1 MEANTLEIVEAAA
14 TAAVSHRAQNAIILD
29 LRELDA
35 FTDFFVIC
43 SGVSDIQVEGI
54 SDAILDELEGKW
66 QLRPWHQEGTRRAD
80 WVLLDYVDFV
90 VHIFLE
96 EKQDYYGLERLWA
109 DAPTLTVPAV
119 GVDEYDK
126 YDADYDALIDGV
138 LDDDD
143 DEEIV
148 VWSDNEDVWSD
159 DEDE

>member
-1 MEANTLEIVEAAA
+1 MESNTLEIVETAAA
-14 TAAVSHRAQNAIILD
+14 AAVSHRAQNATILD
-29 LRELDA
+29 LRGLDA

-54 SDAILDELEGKW
+54 SDAVLDELAEKW

-109 DAPTLTVPAV
+109 DAPTLAVPEAEV
-119 GVDEYDK
+119 TEYNEYD
-126 YDADYDALIDGV
+126 DDYDALIDGV

-143 DEEIV
+143 DEIV
-148 VWSDNEDVWSD
+148 VWSD
-159 DEDE
+159 DEDEWSDDEDE